1 MNKLD
6 ELKDG
11 LTEEFKRLDVNGDGR
26 ISRAE
31 AEDAAREHFGG
42 KILKAMGVAL
52 VTGLLVGLLIG
63 FFAQPAHAQSGGGQ
77 RELQV
82 QCMDGL
88 CVIPEDQLRSL
99 VNHNN
104 AVTKKLQDVV
114 RRCGG
119 DIES

>member
-6 ELKDG
+6 EMKDG
-11 LTEEFKRLDVNGDGR
+11 LTEQFKRLDVNGDGR

-52 VTGLLVGLLIG
+52 GAGMLVGVLVG
-63 FFAQPAHAQSGGGQ
+63 FFAKPAHAQTVQ
-77 RELQV
+77 RELEV
-82 QCMDGL
+82 QCADGI
-88 CVIPEDQLRSL
+88 CIIPEAQLRML

-104 AVTKKLQDVV
+104 AVTKKLQEVLKG
-114 RRCGG
+114 CGKG
-119 DIES
+119 EVDA